1 MSDRKYKRRRGKRRT
16 KDTLLMVLPVIL
28 AVLAVAAAVFLILKF
43 TTGGKKQETGTFTES
58 VTEGER
64 EPESTAPAESIP
76 ESGPDGTEK
85 MQETVQETA
94 SGQAEDMG
102 REPAAQPAVA
112 AEVGSMEDKED
123 PQKSSNASGQGNG
136 AAVSI
141 NTDTMSAAAGETAE
155 ATLGIDV
162 SKYQGGNINWT
173 KVKEAGIDFVMVR
186 VGYRTKATGIIYED
200 PTARY
205 NMQEAQKNGIKV
217 GAYFFSSAITEQEAR
232 EEASWVVN
240 FIAKYKITYPVA
252 YNCEDFSSPDSRQYG
267 LDKSVRTGI
276 AAAFLDTVQAS
287 GYTPMFYAS
296 RNEMEGSK
304 EWDMNALGN
313 KYKIWVSQYP
323 EKPFPET
330 PASAYS
336 GTHAMWQY
344 TSQGQVAGISKKVDV
359 NVAYFGY
366 SREAEAKDPT
376 PAQEVGANPEVGIN
390 FTEVNETV
398 TAKIETNLRTA
409 PTTAEGSQ
417 VVARL
422 VNGQTATRT
431 GVGSN
436 GWSRLEYNGQ
446 KVYAVSSFLTA
457 DLGYQ
462 APSEAQA
469 PVQNGPAYEPV
480 NETVTAKDTTNLRTA
495 PGTDN
500 PDTIAATIHYGDTVT
515 RVGIGSNGW
524 SQISYNG
531 QILYAVSSYLTTDL
545 NYKSNSTPT
554 PENPEAGI
562 TFTPV
567 NDVVTAKSE
576 TNLRSVPSTD
586 SPDTIVGVLHN
597 GEAAARTGIG
607 SNGWSRLTVG
617 GQTVYAVTNYL
628 TAAQ

>member
-1 MSDRKYKRRRGKRRT
+1 MIQPKGMDAGDRKYKRRRGKRRT

-28 AVLAVAAAVFLILKF
+28 AVLAVAAAVILILKF

-76 ESGPDGTEK
+76 ESGPDGTEE

-94 SGQAEDMG
+94 SGQAEDG
-102 REPAAQPAVA
+102 PETGAQPAVA

-162 SKYQGGNINWT
+162 SKYQGSNINWT

-232 EEASWVVN
+232 EEGLLGGE
-240 FIAKYKITYPVA
+240 FYCKIIKSTYPVQP
-252 YNCEDFSSPDSRQYG
+252 YNCEDFSSPDSRQYSLG
-267 LDKSVRTGI
+267 KSVRTGI

-359 NVAYFGY
+359 NVAYFGC

-376 PAQEVGANPEVGIN
+376 PACPRGEPIWWVLI
-390 FTEVNETV
+390 
-398 TAKIETNLRTA
+398 
-409 PTTAEGSQ
+409 
-417 VVARL
+417 
-422 VNGQTATRT
+422 
-431 GVGSN
+431 
-436 GWSRLEYNGQ
+436 SR
-446 KVYAVSSFLTA
+446 K
-457 DLGYQ
+457 
-462 APSEAQA
+462 
-469 PVQNGPAYEPV
+469 
-480 NETVTAKDTTNLRTA
+480 
-495 PGTDN
+495 
-500 PDTIAATIHYGDTVT
+500 
-515 RVGIGSNGW
+515 
-524 SQISYNG
+524 
-531 QILYAVSSYLTTDL
+531 
-545 NYKSNSTPT
+545 
-554 PENPEAGI
+554 
-562 TFTPV
+562 
-567 NDVVTAKSE
+567 
-576 TNLRSVPSTD
+576 
-586 SPDTIVGVLHN
+586 
-597 GEAAARTGIG
+597 
-607 SNGWSRLTVG
+607 
-617 GQTVYAVTNYL
+617 
-628 TAAQ
+628 

>member
-1 MSDRKYKRRRGKRRT
+1 MSDRAHKRRHVKRRT
-16 KDTLLMVLPVIL
+16 KDTLLLVLPVIL
-28 AVLAVAAAVFLILKF
+28 AVAAVAAAVFLILKF
-43 TTGGKKQETGTFTES
+43 TTGGKTQETGDFTES
-58 VTEGER
+58 VSESER
-64 EPESTAPAESIP
+64 EPESTAPTESIP
-76 ESGPDGTEK
+76 ESGPDGTEEIPETFSGSAEGQG
-85 MQETVQETA
+85 QESAV
-94 SGQAEDMG
+94 S
-102 REPAAQPAVA
+102 PVVA
-112 AEVGSMEDKED
+112 ADVGSMEDTQD
-123 PQKSSNASGQGNG
+123 PQKSTNASGQGNG
-136 AAVSI
+136 AEVSI
-141 NTDTMSAAAGETAE
+141 STDTMSAAAGEIAE

-186 VGYRTKATGIIYED
+186 VGYRTKVTGIIYED

-217 GAYFFSSAITEQEAR
+217 GAYFFSSAINGQEAR
-232 EEASWVVN
+232 EEASWVVD

-296 RNEMEGSK
+296 RNEMEGSRD
-304 EWDMNALGN
+304 WDMDALGN
-313 KYKIWVSQYP
+313 RYKIWVSQYP

-330 PASAYS
+330 PASSYS
-336 GTHAMWQY
+336 GAHAMWQY

-376 PAQEVGANPEVGIN
+376 PVQEVGANPEVGIN

-409 PTTAEGSQ
+409 PTTAEGSE
-417 VVARL
+417 VVAKL
-422 VNGQTATRT
+422 VNGQTAVRT

-462 APSEAQA
+462 APQETPA
-469 PVQNGPAYEPV
+469 PVQTGPSYEPV

-495 PGTDN
+495 PGTGSS
-500 PDTIAATIHYGDTVT
+500 DTIAATIHYGDTVT